1 MSLLCRAAE
10 TPSQVR
16 GSTRASHQM
25 LCACCTGGNPAFHYG
40 LRQQGFTRLQ
50 KTPSLVGEEDDS
62 DTTLRLKYFIKTE
75 KTIYCLLKQNV
86 GGRAFLRHGE

>member
-10 TPSQVR
+10 MPSQVR

-25 LCACCTGGNPAFHYG
+25 RPARVAREVIQLFIMG
-40 LRQQGFTRLQ
+40 LGSKDLQGC
-50 KTPSLVGEEDDS
+50 SLVGEDDDS

-75 KTIYCLLKQNV
+75 KTIYCLLKQKV